1 MRSLIRIVMVLALV
15 FGSLM
20 GSTISANAQVDYLP
34 NAGVFINGKVVDGIN
49 PIKENGVYYLPFVD
63 LAKILNY
70 NSIKFEE
77 KNRAYE
83 ITDGSTIIRIALGG
97 KRAKKVMN
105 M

>member
-1 MRSLIRIVMVLALV
+1 MVLALV

-77 KNRAYE
+77 KNRAY
-83 ITDGSTIIRIALGG
+83 
-97 KRAKKVMN
+97 
-105 M
+105 